1 MKKALAKLKNK
12 SGETI
17 AEVLVALLVSSLG
30 LVMLAS
36 MINASTNIIA
46 KSRSLMEEYYTEK
59 AETIGSVDV
68 KITIN
73 EKVYTYT
80 MPSYQ
85 RPLSGKNVTYYVIE
99 GD

>member
-30 LVMLAS
+30 LVILAS

-59 AETIGSVDV
+59 AETTGNVDV
-68 KITIN
+68 
-73 EKVYTYT
+73 
-80 MPSYQ
+80 
-85 RPLSGKNVTYYVIE
+85 
-99 GD
+99 

>member
-1 MKKALAKLKNK
+1 
-12 SGETI
+12 
-17 AEVLVALLVSSLG
+17 
-30 LVMLAS
+30 
-36 MINASTNIIA
+36 
-46 KSRSLMEEYYTEK
+46 MEEYYTEK
-59 AETIGSVDV
+59 AETTGTVDV

-80 MPSYQ
+80 EVPSFQ